1 MKWMGERGGGGEW
14 MGNERTFADFDSLD
28 GLVVHGSGA
37 LLDEPVTFDA
47 EVEYLVPLNR

>member
-1 MKWMGERGGGGEW
+1 MGEREGWRGMDG
-14 MGNERTFADFDSLD
+14 ERTFADFDSLD